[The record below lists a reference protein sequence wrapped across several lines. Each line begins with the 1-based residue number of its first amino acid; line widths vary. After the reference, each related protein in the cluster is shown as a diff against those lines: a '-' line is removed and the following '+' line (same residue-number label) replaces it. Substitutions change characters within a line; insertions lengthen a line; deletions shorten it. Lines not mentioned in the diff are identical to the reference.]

1 MTNPLSVM
9 ADWWRGWKATRGNL
23 AALAYC
29 GAEETGRI
37 AYDIG
42 VSVPQLRALAGKWP
56 DAADLLAPRLAM
68 LGLDAAALGRTA
80 PSVMR
85 DLQRVC
91 SVCSNQ
97 RVCAHDLARGGYAD
111 DVPGYCAN
119 ATTLDALRA
128 QRAESG
134 GRRR

>member
-1 MTNPLSVM
+1 MMGRLG
-9 ADWWRGWKATRGNL
+9 AWWRKRRERRATLADL
-23 AALAYC
+23 AACSAAERGRLARD
-29 GAEETGRI
+29 A
-37 AYDIG
+37 G
-42 VSVPQLRALAGKWP
+42 VAAGELQVLAGKWP

-128 QRAESG
+128 RRTETG